1 MSMSAEI
8 ISVGTELLLG
18 EIVNSNA
25 QMLSQG
31 LSEMGINVFHHT
43 VVGDNRQRLSE
54 VIELAKRRSDIII
67 TTGGLGPTYDDLT
80 KEVVAECFGRK
91 LTLHEDSHI
100 RVMDFFRKVGTVMTA
115 NNKSQALIPQG
126 AEVLVN
132 DWGTAPGVAF
142 KSEGKYVI
150 MLPGPPAECSMMF
163 LFRVIPYLE
172 RITKRVILSKS
183 IRVFGMGES
192 AVDNILGKMMLSME
206 NPTIA
211 PYAKTGEVQIRV
223 TASSKTKEEAV
234 KLIEPAVDEIL
245 KKLGD
250 VVYGVDVDSLEEV
263 VVNLL
268 KQRKV
273 TVAVAES
280 CTGGLLAK
288 RITDIPGVS
297 DVFIGGICAYNNSI
311 KNKLLGVDKEVLES
325 EGAVSKAVAVA
336 MAQGIRKSMGADIGI
351 STTGIAGPTGS
362 HNPSKP
368 IGTVFI
374 AMSTEDYDTVEC
386 FSLWGNRQRIR
397 NTASSHA
404 LNIMR
409 KYLSNK
415 VE

>member
-31 LSEMGINVFHHT
+31 LSEMGINVFFHT
-43 VVGDNRQRLSE
+43 AVGDNKQRLRE
-54 VIELAKRRSDIII
+54 IIDLAKSRSDIII

-80 KEVVAECFGRK
+80 KEVVAESFGKK

-100 RVMDFFRKVGTVMTA
+100 RVMDFFRQAGTTMTP
-115 NNKSQALIPQG
+115 NNRSQALIPQG
-126 AEVLVN
+126 SEVLIN

-142 KSEGKYVI
+142 KSGGKYVI

-172 RITKRVILSKS
+172 RITKRIILSKS

-192 AVDNILGKMMLSME
+192 AVDNLLGKMMFSMQ
-206 NPTIA
+206 NPTVA
-211 PYAKTGEVQIRV
+211 PYAKMGEVLLRV
-223 TASSKTKEEAV
+223 TASATTKDDAV
-234 KLIEPAVDEIL
+234 KLIDPVVDEIL
-245 KKLGD
+245 AKLGSA
-250 VVYGVDVDSLEEV
+250 VYGIDVESLEEV
-263 VVNLL
+263 VAGLL
-268 KQRKV
+268 KQKKL

-297 DVFIGGICAYNNSI
+297 DVFLGGICAYDNSI
-311 KNKLLGVDKEVLES
+311 KTKLLGVKPEVLES
-325 EGAVSKAVAVA
+325 EGEVSKTVVAA
-336 MAQGIRKSMGADIGI
+336 MAEGVRKATGADIGI
-351 STTGIAGPTGS
+351 ATTGLAGPGGKT
-362 HNPSKP
+362 NPSKP

-374 AMSTEDYDTVEC
+374 AISSEDYNAVNC

-404 LNIMR
+404 LNMLR
-409 KYLSNK
+409 FYLIS
-415 VE
+415 